1 MSNNNQI
8 KMKIYSKIRDLWNK
22 GAFHILI
29 GDFITKFITF
39 FGAIFLVR
47 VLSKEEY
54 GLLAY
59 IENLYGYIYMLA
71 GLGMHNSILRF
82 LIISRDNG
90 KQVSYYKYIVK
101 RTFIIN
107 VLLVIFSILIFL
119 FYKHPIE
126 FIGAKYLLLVFMLIL
141 PFQYLYDIS
150 LLTIRAKL
158 QIKKYSFTVIIV
170 SLLIVTSKYLSSL
183 YLGLNGMIIFSIFLY
198 ILISFVLTRL
208 IRHDF
213 GKESTVVNINK
224 TEKKEINK
232 YSIQF
237 LLTNSIFALLMLNDI
252 FMMGLFIN
260 SPTLIADYKIA
271 FTLPANI
278 SLISTS
284 IGIFIT
290 PYFVIN
296 ENNKDWIKSTYIK
309 LIGILIILSGLIG
322 MVLFIFSSELLSF
335 IFGSEYESSSNIM
348 RVLVISAFINS
359 VFRYTTANILNSL
372 GHVKVSLFASI
383 IGIVFQVLLNIL
395 LIPSYGPIGTA
406 YTSVAVYSL
415 MSIILVVYF
424 MKIYFV
430 KNR

>member
-1 MSNNNQI
+1 
-8 KMKIYSKIRDLWNK
+8 
-22 GAFHILI
+22 
-29 GDFITKFITF
+29 
-39 FGAIFLVR
+39 
-47 VLSKEEY
+47 
-54 GLLAY
+54 
-59 IENLYGYIYMLA
+59 
-71 GLGMHNSILRF
+71 
-82 LIISRDNG
+82 
-90 KQVSYYKYIVK
+90 
-101 RTFIIN
+101 
-107 VLLVIFSILIFL
+107 
-119 FYKHPIE
+119 
-126 FIGAKYLLLVFMLIL
+126 
-141 PFQYLYDIS
+141 
-150 LLTIRAKL
+150 
-158 QIKKYSFTVIIV
+158 
-170 SLLIVTSKYLSSL
+170 
-183 YLGLNGMIIFSIFLY
+183 MIIFSIFLY
-198 ILISFVLTRL
+198 ILISVVLTRL
-208 IRHDF
+208 IRYDF
-213 GKESTVVNINK
+213 GKESTVVKINK

-284 IGIFIT
+284 IGVFIT

-395 LIPSYGPIGTA
+395 LIPSYGPMGTA

-415 MSIILVVYF
+415 TSIILVVYF
-424 MKIYFV
+424 MKVYFV